1 MILSV
6 TNAHKRMR
14 HILLCFLIFAVSG
27 IFCGEEPRAFVPVMP
42 SQKVHRFARDF
53 ETVWGALVTIL
64 EFKDIDIEAIDKE
77 KGSIITDFIPI
88 DPKSDFGKS
97 AIFPEKGERII
108 DKAKYDMTIVVTSV
122 DDNQTSVEII
132 VNLSKYS
139 RSLMSYYSWK
149 DQLSSGFI
157 EQQLFEELER
167 MVH

>member
-1 MILSV
+1 ML
-6 TNAHKRMR
+6 TFANTHKSMR
-14 HILLCFLIFAVSG
+14 HIVLCCLIFAVSG
-27 IFCGEEPRAFVPVMP
+27 IFCGEEPRGFVPVMP

-64 EFKDIDIEAIDKE
+64 EIKDIDIETVDKE

-88 DPKSDFGKS
+88 DVKSDFGKS

-132 VNLSKYS
+132 VHLSKYS

-157 EQQLFEELER
+157 EQQFFEELER
-167 MVH
+167 MVR